1 LKKGSFDEKFQLQQ
15 PKTIPNMSNV
25 FAKSNS
31 KTAKPIHL
39 IGTGILQKEQ
49 NLIHKL
55 ELSVEKFSSIFSSA
69 NDAIIIIDSSTGIIQ
84 TVIQGI

>member
-1 LKKGSFDEKFQLQQ
+1 
-15 PKTIPNMSNV
+15 MSNV

-69 NDAIIIIDSSTGIIQ
+69 NDAIIIIDSSTGII
-84 TVIQGI
+84 TDCNSKVYELTELTLLNY